1 MFDKLTERLQGVIEN
16 LRGRGRLTEENI
28 SDTLRQVR
36 MALLEADV
44 ALPVVKSFIESIRGK
59 VVGLEIDKSLTPGQ
73 SLIKI
78 IHDELIAL
86 MGAGVRP
93 INLRAQPPVVI
104 LLAGLQ
110 GAGKTTSA
118 GKLAKW
124 LKENEKKKV
133 LLASTDVYRPA
144 AILQLERLAAQLDVA
159 FHPADPKKPALTLAK
174 EAVEEARRSLFDVL
188 IVDTAGRLHVD
199 EDMMSEIRQISAAV
213 NPTETLFVVDSMA
226 GQDAVNAARAFGSA
240 LSLTGV
246 VLTKADGDARGGAAL
261 SVRQITGQ
269 PILFMGTGEKTDA
282 LEVFQAERV
291 ASRILGMGDVLA
303 LVEKVQQTVDR
314 EQAEKLA
321 RKIKKGKDFDLEDL
335 HDQLLQVEKMGGL
348 GALMDKLPSQ
358 LTARAGALPQGNNE
372 KDIKRQV
379 AIIRSMTPGER
390 RFPKNIDASRKRRIA
405 AGSGVHV
412 SEINKLLKNY
422 LQMQKVMKQMSKGGG
437 LAKMMRMFG
446 GRLPGM

>member
-44 ALPVVKSFIESIRGK
+44 ALPVVKAFIESIRGK
-59 VVGLEIDKSLTPGQ
+59 VLGMEIEKSLTPGQ
-73 SLIKI
+73 SLVRV
-78 IHDELIAL
+78 IHEELIAL

-118 GKLAKW
+118 AKLAKW

-144 AILQLERLAAQLDVA
+144 AILQLQRLAAQLDIA
-159 FHPADPKKPALTLAK
+159 FYPSDPKKAALTLAR
-174 EAVEEARRSLFDVL
+174 EALEEARKSLFDVL

-199 EDMMSEIRQISAAV
+199 DEMMAEIRDISAAV
-213 NPTETLFVVDSMA
+213 NPTETLFIVDSMA
-226 GQDAVNAARAFGSA
+226 GQDAVNAARAFGNA
-240 LSLTGV
+240 LTLTGV
-246 VLTKADGDARGGAAL
+246 VLTKTDGDARGGAAL

-269 PILFMGTGEKTDA
+269 PILFMGTGEKTEA

-303 LVEKVQQTVDR
+303 LVENVTRNVDR

-321 RKIKKGKDFDLEDL
+321 RKLKKGKDFDLEDL
-335 HDQLLQVEKMGGL
+335 HDQLQQVERMGGL
-348 GALMDKLPSQ
+348 SALMDKLPSQ
-358 LTARAGALPQGNNE
+358 LVAKAGAMPQGNE
-372 KDIKRQV
+372 KEIKRQV
-379 AIIRSMTPGER
+379 AIIRSMTPRER
-390 RFPKNIDASRKRRIA
+390 RFPKIIDASRKRRIA

-412 SEINKLLKNY
+412 SEINKLMKNY
-422 LQMQKVMKQMSKGGG
+422 LQMQKVMKTMSKGGG
-437 LAKMMRMFG
+437 MARMMRALG

>member
-44 ALPVVKSFIESIRGK
+44 ALPVVKSFVESIRGK
-59 VVGLEIDKSLTPGQ
+59 VVGLEIEKSLTPGQ
-73 SLIKI
+73 SLVRI
-78 IHDELIAL
+78 IHEELIAL

-118 GKLAKW
+118 AKLAKR
-124 LKENEKKKV
+124 LKEHDKKKV

-144 AILQLERLAAQLDVA
+144 AILQLERLATQLDVG
-159 FHPADPKKPALTLAK
+159 FYPSDPKKPALTLAR
-174 EAVEEARRSLFDVL
+174 EALEEARRSLYDVL

-199 EDMMSEIRQISAAV
+199 EEMMVEIRDISAAV

-240 LSLTGV
+240 LTLTGV
-246 VLTKADGDARGGAAL
+246 VLTKTDGDARGGAAL

-269 PILFMGTGEKTDA
+269 PILFMGTGEKTEA
-282 LEVFQAERV
+282 LEPFQAERV

-303 LVEKVQQTVDR
+303 LVENVTRNVDR

-321 RKIKKGKDFDLEDL
+321 RKLKKGKDFDLEDL
-335 HDQLLQVEKMGGL
+335 HDQLQQVERMGGVA
-348 GALMDKLPSQ
+348 ALMDKLPSA
-358 LTARAGALPQGNNE
+358 LTAKAGAMNPAGNE
-372 KDIKRQV
+372 KEIKRQM
-379 AIIRSMTPGER
+379 AIIRSMTRGER
-390 RFPKNIDASRKRRIA
+390 RFPKTIDASRKRRIA

-422 LQMQKVMKQMSKGGG
+422 LQMQKVMKSMSKAGG
-437 LAKMMRMFG
+437 LGKMMRALG